1 MKFLIAEEFKAT
13 FSKSIQTEF
22 QNDFSTLSNEN
33 LEFQNSRFLFFKQNI
48 LNLPQ
53 DLRHIINR
61 KARTIWEAKK

>member
-1 MKFLIAEEFKAT
+1 MIYTASQWIQILKFLIAEEFKAT

-53 DLRHIINR
+53 DL
-61 KARTIWEAKK
+61 